1 MRQKDMSEKILE
13 DYNDVFA
20 DIINVLVFEGKQ
32 IVKPKEL
39 IETKLRSHYKADNTK
54 LHEQERDVAKLWK
67 KGEIIFTVCGIENQ
81 TEIDFDMPL
90 RIIGYDGAAYREQLL
105 NKQNKQRYPVMTLVL
120 YYGKRH
126 WKSPKS
132 LKERIAVPEELQ
144 KYVSDYQIN
153 IFKISYL
160 SKKQVA
166 MFQSDYQ
173 IVADYFVQTRKGKKY
188 QQNTKYMQHVDA
200 MLKFLSVFTE
210 DQDYLNVDLSR
221 HKGGIN
227 MCVVLQEAKQSGIQE
242 GMLEGESRFARLVSS
257 LLSSGKI
264 DDIKR
269 VTEDERYRKELYRQ
283 LKIVE

>member
-1 MRQKDMSEKILE
+1 
-13 DYNDVFA
+13 
-20 DIINVLVFEGKQ
+20 
-32 IVKPKEL
+32 
-39 IETKLRSHYKADNTK
+39 
-54 LHEQERDVAKLWK
+54 
-67 KGEIIFTVCGIENQ
+67 
-81 TEIDFDMPL
+81 
-90 RIIGYDGAAYREQLL
+90 
-105 NKQNKQRYPVMTLVL
+105 
-120 YYGKRH
+120 
-126 WKSPKS
+126 
-132 LKERIAVPEELQ
+132 
-144 KYVSDYQIN
+144 
-153 IFKISYL
+153 
-160 SKKQVA
+160 

-221 HKGGIN
+221 HRGGIN
-227 MCVVLQEAKQSGIQE
+227 MCVVLQEAKQSGIQEGIKCGRRE